1 MFRSHRFAK
10 FACTALVSAGLGL
23 VAVATGVTAS
33 AASID
38 DTFIVDITSA
48 GIQYDSAATAIA
60 QAHSV
65 CSALNDG
72 SDQTSIGYDI
82 ETQNP
87 MTDMQAKNLIIAAA
101 AAYCPD
107 RLPYA

>member
-1 MFRSHRFAK
+1 M
-10 FACTALVSAGLGL
+10 
-23 VAVATGVTAS
+23 
-33 AASID
+33 
-38 DTFIVDITSA
+38 
-48 GIQYDSAATAIA
+48 
-60 QAHSV
+60 